1 MKVHGIYSFNAPV
14 DVVWN
19 TIQSP
24 EALSGC
30 IPGCESFESDDQN
43 SYKVSIKLKVA
54 SITGKYTGE
63 VKITDDLYPDTYTMT
78 VEGQGQ
84 GGTVKASGVFLFKD
98 HGTVTEVTVQG
109 DAQVSGMI
117 ARVGQRIL
125 GGASK
130 MLMNQFFSCLSQ
142 KVEKR

>member
-1 MKVHGIYSFNAPV
+1 MKVQGVYSFNAPV
-14 DVVWN
+14 DVVWK

-24 EALSGC
+24 EVLSHC
-30 IPGCESFESDDQN
+30 IPGCETFVSDEKN
-43 SYKVSIKLKVA
+43 SYKVTIKLQVA

-63 VKITDDLYPDTYTMT
+63 VKITDDLYPHTYTMT
-78 VEGQGQ
+78 VDGRGQ
-84 GGTVKASGVFLFKD
+84 GGTVKASGVFLFKE
-98 HGTVTEVTVQG
+98 HGSVTEVTVEG
-109 DAQVSGMI
+109 DAQVSGMV

-142 KVEKR
+142 QVEKK